1 MAVKDRSS
9 RIGRIASLWVLAAAA
24 MLLIPPFIS
33 SDAHAADIPHENYD
47 LVGSNLNVVISL
59 LNSTIHYSELA
70 LESMYDENMPL
81 VDQNLTVVRGLL
93 TPAEQILN
101 RIRNI
106 AGSYANLSLLL
117 PPFVSLSS
125 GMDTFSSM
133 ETSLLDVQAMLVS
146 ASQLAGLTGD
156 QLLEALRT
164 IQRFNSLVFQMN
176 RTIDD
181 MLASANRIVALV
193 VDGQRPFSENQL
205 IPLIERL
212 RDLLN
217 RINAEMEVI
226 IHEKIP
232 WTKTQPF
239 LSLWLSAPRYY
250 LGESMI
256 GGGYLYLNGNF
267 TSGYD
272 VDILMDGGNLTTA
285 STTAGG
291 RYSFTHLIPLN
302 SSWLGSH
309 VVQAHSI
316 TPAGPLSSA
325 PVAVQIS
332 LVPTSIS
339 LNVNTTEM
347 SIDDQLRADVK
358 LTDVREEPVPDARC
372 HFVLDG
378 SRADFTTD
386 SAGTHEGLW
395 HSSVFGYGTHHIQAI
410 YDGELPYASSSSLV
424 VNFTVDI
431 PTEITLMLFTDRI
444 FINQYVIGNGT
455 LVANGTAPM
464 AGQRITLSI
473 DGTMVA
479 NITTGVEGDFAFRLP
494 AANLTFG
501 GHTLKAELL
510 FRDGIWRYSMD
521 DLGFSVH
528 GLKTVKYP
536 FFPFFPHW
544 QRIFSPDTI
553 TYLFIGPNAYFFWLL
568 ILVLIGVTV
577 VLQQRRSR
585 RAGLITA
592 AQSDVIETLDKPVP
606 EASSNLALAEGLS
619 TELAKASEIPGT
631 PNERVILYYRRL
643 LRFLGKRWNVAFK
656 SSMTHWE
663 VARMLRSLG
672 FPWIPVEKATV
683 LFELALY
690 SGHELTDEDSVQMSN
705 ALTNL
710 VSVRNPEVTNAG

>member
-24 MLLIPPFIS
+24 MLLIPSFIS

-309 VVQAHSI
+309 VVQAHSM
-316 TPAGPLSSA
+316 TPAGPLS
-325 PVAVQIS
+325 
-332 LVPTSIS
+332 
-339 LNVNTTEM
+339 
-347 SIDDQLRADVK
+347 
-358 LTDVREEPVPDARC
+358 
-372 HFVLDG
+372 
-378 SRADFTTD
+378 
-386 SAGTHEGLW
+386 
-395 HSSVFGYGTHHIQAI
+395 
-410 YDGELPYASSSSLV
+410 
-424 VNFTVDI
+424 
-431 PTEITLMLFTDRI
+431 
-444 FINQYVIGNGT
+444 
-455 LVANGTAPM
+455 
-464 AGQRITLSI
+464 
-473 DGTMVA
+473 
-479 NITTGVEGDFAFRLP
+479 
-494 AANLTFG
+494 
-501 GHTLKAELL
+501 
-510 FRDGIWRYSMD
+510 
-521 DLGFSVH
+521 
-528 GLKTVKYP
+528 
-536 FFPFFPHW
+536 
-544 QRIFSPDTI
+544 
-553 TYLFIGPNAYFFWLL
+553 
-568 ILVLIGVTV
+568 
-577 VLQQRRSR
+577 
-585 RAGLITA
+585 
-592 AQSDVIETLDKPVP
+592 
-606 EASSNLALAEGLS
+606 
-619 TELAKASEIPGT
+619 
-631 PNERVILYYRRL
+631 
-643 LRFLGKRWNVAFK
+643 
-656 SSMTHWE
+656 
-663 VARMLRSLG
+663 
-672 FPWIPVEKATV
+672 
-683 LFELALY
+683 
-690 SGHELTDEDSVQMSN
+690 
-705 ALTNL
+705 
-710 VSVRNPEVTNAG
+710 